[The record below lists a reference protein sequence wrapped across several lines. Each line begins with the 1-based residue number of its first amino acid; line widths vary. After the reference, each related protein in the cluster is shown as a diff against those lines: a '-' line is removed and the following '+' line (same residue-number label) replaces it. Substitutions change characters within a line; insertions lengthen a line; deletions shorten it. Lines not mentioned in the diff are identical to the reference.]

1 MGTTMRTTSCFVAL
15 AVALF
20 SSYAMAADAPAPV
33 AKLCVNCHG
42 LDGNSESPL
51 FPRLAGQR
59 ADYLV
64 KQLKAYREQ
73 SRANAAARD
82 YMWGMAHLLS
92 DNEIQDVATWFAQQ
106 HVTDSTVTATA
117 DQLRLG
123 DKLYHTGKP
132 DAGVVACV
140 ACHGASG
147 EGTPVAPRLAAQ
159 HSRYVVAQL
168 KVLKT
173 SERPAASVMQTFA
186 RNLTDQEIEALAAYV
201 ESMH

>member
-1 MGTTMRTTSCFVAL
+1 MNKTLLRVWL
-15 AVALF
+15 AAILL
-20 SSYAMAADAPAPV
+20 AGLCLADSAPAV
-33 AKLCVNCHG
+33 VSKLCVNCHG

-64 KQLKAYREQ
+64 KQLGAYREQ

-82 YMWGMAHLLS
+82 YMWGMAHLLN
-92 DNEIQDVATWFAQQ
+92 DDEILAVASWFAAQRP
-106 HVTDSTVTATA
+106 SARTVKVSA

-123 DKLYHTGKP
+123 DKVFHEGKP
-132 DAGVVACV
+132 DAGVVACA

-147 EGTPVAPRLAAQ
+147 EGTPAAPRLAMQ
-159 HSRYVVAQL
+159 HGPYVIAQL

-201 ESMH
+201 ESLH